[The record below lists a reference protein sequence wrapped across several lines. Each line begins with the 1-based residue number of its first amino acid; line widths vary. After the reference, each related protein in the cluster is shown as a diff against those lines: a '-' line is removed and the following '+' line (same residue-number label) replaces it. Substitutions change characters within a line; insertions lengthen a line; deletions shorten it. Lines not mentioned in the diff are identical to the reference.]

1 MLINI
6 KIKIYREPE
15 MKRIWV
21 KIIPLLSGILALAGI
36 NTSSAIATVQYNKQI
51 AEVRQTTPLYLKL
64 GTGILS
70 NFDKQK
76 TNMKIAE
83 HYSHS
88 SHQSHGSHRSHYSSR
103 Y

>member
-1 MLINI
+1 
-6 KIKIYREPE
+6 

-36 NTSSAIATVQYNKQI
+36 NNSSAQATIQYNKQI
-51 AEVRQTTPLYLKL
+51 SEVRQTTPLYLKL
-64 GTGILS
+64 GADMLS
-70 NFDKQK
+70 NFNKQNSDTK
-76 TNMKIAE
+76 LAQ

-88 SHQSHGSHRSHYSSR
+88 SHESHQSHQSHYSSR